1 MMKTAFQQWLQDRF
15 GEQVRW
21 NEPMAAHTTLRVGGP
36 AEAYVAVADAEALRE
51 LVAKCAAE
59 NVPYFILAGGTNLLV
74 RDGGLAGVVIDVKKG
89 LKDIRRLPA
98 REEALPVAAGAGAN
112 LQALCRFAIENGLDG
127 MNFALGIPGT
137 VGGAIT
143 MNAGTA
149 RGDMAGVVASIRLLT
164 PDGRFV
170 ERGKNETRF
179 DYRGM
184 VIPGVTDDRRGQAVI
199 VDAVLELSAADPE
212 EVRTEAD
219 ALLQE
224 RLLMQPTSAWSA
236 GCFFKNPPGGES
248 AGRLIDQAG
257 LKGQSVGGAAV
268 SERHANFIINTGQ
281 ARAADILALMELVRT
296 KVADTFGVMLEPE
309 VRIVG
314 E

>member
-1 MMKTAFQQWLQDRF
+1 MIPTAFQIWLQDRF
-15 GEQVRW
+15 GGQVRW
-21 NEPMAAHTTLRVGGP
+21 NEPMSAHTSLRVGGP
-36 AEAYVAVADAEALRE
+36 AEAYIAAADAEGLRE
-51 LVAKCAAE
+51 LVSQCVAE
-59 NVPYFILAGGTNLLV
+59 QVPYFILAGGTNLLV
-74 RDGGLAGVVIDVKKG
+74 RDSGLAGVVIDVKKG
-89 LKDIRRLPA
+89 FKEIRRLPA
-98 REEALPVAAGAGAN
+98 RDEVMPVAAGAGVN
-112 LQALCRFAIENGLDG
+112 LQALCRFAIEQGLAG

-137 VGGAIT
+137 VGGAIA

-164 PDGRFV
+164 PKGRFV
-170 ERGKNETRF
+170 EREKDGIGF

-184 VIPGVTDDRRGQAVI
+184 SIPGMTDDRRGQAVI
-199 VDAVLELSAADPE
+199 VDAVLELTAADPE
-212 EVRTEAD
+212 TVRAEAD

-236 GCFFKNPPGGES
+236 GCFFKNPSGGES

-257 LKGQSVGGAAV
+257 LKGQTVGGAAV

-281 ARAADILALMELVRT
+281 ARAADILALMELVQM
-296 KVADTFGVMLEPE
+296 KVADTFDVMLEPE
-309 VRIVG
+309 VHIVG